1 MSKDFDSK
9 LLKNVLDEINRL
21 NNTLVDLETYK
32 DEFTEEEIE
41 ETKEKTLKELFETQ
55 KILEKMKT
63 GELTTNTEIDNAKK
77 KMLEIIGRNYSVKDL
92 LNKYLTTET
101 EGLREKLKALIHLK
115 EMKKVTEQ
123 EFNSN
128 VLAILQIISK
138 NTKLNDEEQKLYNR
152 ISNNNLSSFQE
163 DKGIDQTKSEKNFEA
178 FSLSPFV
185 KKDVAKLSNLLTSI
199 VCINLGNLKNL
210 IILYFVSEEDIKNSN
225 GIIDNISIKNHP
237 FIYLNAILLKSV
249 IINNVEKS

>member
-1 MSKDFDSK
+1 MAKDFDSK

-41 ETKEKTLKELFETQ
+41 ETKSKTLKELFDTQ
-55 KILEKMKT
+55 KILEKMKK
-63 GELTTNTEIDNAKK
+63 GDLTTSTEIDKAKK
-77 KMLEIIGRNYSVKDL
+77 QMLEIIGRNYSVKDL

-128 VLAILQIISK
+128 VLGILQIISK
-138 NTKLNDEEQKLYNR
+138 NTKLNEEEQKLYNS
-152 ISNNNLSSFQE
+152 ISNKNLSGFKE
-163 DKGIDQTKSEKNFEA
+163 DKGIDKSKLEKN
-178 FSLSPFV
+178 L
-185 KKDVAKLSNLLTSI
+185 
-199 VCINLGNLKNL
+199 
-210 IILYFVSEEDIKNSN
+210 
-225 GIIDNISIKNHP
+225 NIQK
-237 FIYLNAILLKSV
+237 
-249 IINNVEKS
+249 

>member
-1 MSKDFDSK
+1 MAKDFDSK

-32 DEFTEEEIE
+32 DELPEEEIE
-41 ETKEKTLKELFETQ
+41 ETKSKTLKELFETQ

-63 GELTTNTEIDNAKK
+63 GELTTSTEIDNAKK

-138 NTKLNDEEQKLYNR
+138 NTTLNEEEKKLYNK
-152 ISNNNLSSFQE
+152 ISNNNLSNFQE
-163 DKGIDQTKSEKNFEA
+163 DKGIDQSKLEKN
-178 FSLSPFV
+178 
-185 KKDVAKLSNLLTSI
+185 
-199 VCINLGNLKNL
+199 
-210 IILYFVSEEDIKNSN
+210 
-225 GIIDNISIKNHP
+225 
-237 FIYLNAILLKSV
+237 LNKQ
-249 IINNVEKS
+249 K

>member
-77 KMLEIIGRNYSVKDL
+77 NVRNYW
-92 LNKYLTTET
+92 
-101 EGLREKLKALIHLK
+101 
-115 EMKKVTEQ
+115 
-123 EFNSN
+123 
-128 VLAILQIISK
+128 
-138 NTKLNDEEQKLYNR
+138 
-152 ISNNNLSSFQE
+152 
-163 DKGIDQTKSEKNFEA
+163 
-178 FSLSPFV
+178 
-185 KKDVAKLSNLLTSI
+185 
-199 VCINLGNLKNL
+199 
-210 IILYFVSEEDIKNSN
+210 
-225 GIIDNISIKNHP
+225 
-237 FIYLNAILLKSV
+237 
-249 IINNVEKS
+249 

>member
-1 MSKDFDSK
+1 MAKDFDSK

-41 ETKEKTLKELFETQ
+41 ETKSKTLKELFDTQ

-63 GELTTNTEIDNAKK
+63 GELTTSTEIDNDKK

-101 EGLREKLKALIHLK
+101 EGLRHKLKALIHLK
-115 EMKKVTEQ
+115 EMKKVSEQ

-138 NTKLNDEEQKLYNR
+138 NTKLNDEEQKLYNK
-152 ISNNNLSSFQE
+152 ISNNNLSNFQE
-163 DKGIDQTKSEKNFEA
+163 DKGIDQNKLEKN
-178 FSLSPFV
+178 
-185 KKDVAKLSNLLTSI
+185 
-199 VCINLGNLKNL
+199 
-210 IILYFVSEEDIKNSN
+210 
-225 GIIDNISIKNHP
+225 
-237 FIYLNAILLKSV
+237 LNKQ
-249 IINNVEKS
+249 K

>member
-1 MSKDFDSK
+1 MAKDFDSK

-41 ETKEKTLKELFETQ
+41 ETKSKTLKELFDTQ
-55 KILEKMKT
+55 KILEKMKK
-63 GELTTNTEIDNAKK
+63 GDLTTSTEIDKAKK
-77 KMLEIIGRNYSVKDL
+77 QMLEIIGRNYSVKDL

-128 VLAILQIISK
+128 VLGILQIISK
-138 NTKLNDEEQKLYNR
+138 NTKLNDEEQKLYNS
-152 ISNNNLSSFQE
+152 ISNKNLSGFQE
-163 DKGIDQTKSEKNFEA
+163 DKGIDQSKLEKN
-178 FSLSPFV
+178 
-185 KKDVAKLSNLLTSI
+185 
-199 VCINLGNLKNL
+199 
-210 IILYFVSEEDIKNSN
+210 
-225 GIIDNISIKNHP
+225 
-237 FIYLNAILLKSV
+237 LNNQK
-249 IINNVEKS
+249 

>member
-1 MSKDFDSK
+1 MAKDFDSK

-41 ETKEKTLKELFETQ
+41 ETKSKTLKELFDTQ
-55 KILEKMKT
+55 KILEKMKK
-63 GELTTNTEIDNAKK
+63 GDLTTSTEIDKAKK
-77 KMLEIIGRNYSVKDL
+77 QMLEIIGRNYSVKDL

-128 VLAILQIISK
+128 VLGILQIISK
-138 NTKLNDEEQKLYNR
+138 NTKLNEEEQKLYNS
-152 ISNNNLSSFQE
+152 ISNKNLSGFQE
-163 DKGIDQTKSEKNFEA
+163 DKGIDQSKLEKN
-178 FSLSPFV
+178 
-185 KKDVAKLSNLLTSI
+185 
-199 VCINLGNLKNL
+199 
-210 IILYFVSEEDIKNSN
+210 
-225 GIIDNISIKNHP
+225 
-237 FIYLNAILLKSV
+237 LNKQ
-249 IINNVEKS
+249 K

>member
-1 MSKDFDSK
+1 MAKDFDSK

-41 ETKEKTLKELFETQ
+41 ETKSKTLKELFDTQ

-63 GELTTNTEIDNAKK
+63 GELTTSTEIDNAKK

-101 EGLREKLKALIHLK
+101 EGLRHKLKALIHLK
-115 EMKKVTEQ
+115 EMKKVSEQ

-138 NTKLNDEEQKLYNR
+138 NTKLNDEEQKLYNK
-152 ISNNNLSSFQE
+152 IINNNLSNFQE
-163 DKGIDQTKSEKNFEA
+163 DKGIDQNKLEKN
-178 FSLSPFV
+178 
-185 KKDVAKLSNLLTSI
+185 
-199 VCINLGNLKNL
+199 
-210 IILYFVSEEDIKNSN
+210 
-225 GIIDNISIKNHP
+225 
-237 FIYLNAILLKSV
+237 LNKQ
-249 IINNVEKS
+249 K

>member
-1 MSKDFDSK
+1 MAKDFDSK

-41 ETKEKTLKELFETQ
+41 ETKSKTLKELFDTQ
-55 KILEKMKT
+55 KILEKMKK
-63 GELTTNTEIDNAKK
+63 GDLTTSTEIDKAKK
-77 KMLEIIGRNYSVKDL
+77 QMLEIIGRNYSVKDL

-128 VLAILQIISK
+128 VLGIFQIISK
-138 NTKLNDEEQKLYNR
+138 NTKLNEEEQKLYNS
-152 ISNNNLSSFQE
+152 ISNKNLSGFQE
-163 DKGIDQTKSEKNFEA
+163 DKGIDQSKLEKN
-178 FSLSPFV
+178 
-185 KKDVAKLSNLLTSI
+185 
-199 VCINLGNLKNL
+199 
-210 IILYFVSEEDIKNSN
+210 
-225 GIIDNISIKNHP
+225 
-237 FIYLNAILLKSV
+237 LNKQ
-249 IINNVEKS
+249 K